1 MPDPDELVDLS
12 QEQPMPK
19 EALERPAMK
28 AKIEAARRRAR
39 EGEGDPGSTAEDLL
53 EQASERRHV
62 DSRGKR

>member
-28 AKIEAARRRAR
+28 AKIEAARKRAR
-39 EGEGDPGSTAEDLL
+39 EGGDPGSTAEDLL
-53 EQASERRHV
+53 EEASERRHV
-62 DSRGKR
+62 DSRG